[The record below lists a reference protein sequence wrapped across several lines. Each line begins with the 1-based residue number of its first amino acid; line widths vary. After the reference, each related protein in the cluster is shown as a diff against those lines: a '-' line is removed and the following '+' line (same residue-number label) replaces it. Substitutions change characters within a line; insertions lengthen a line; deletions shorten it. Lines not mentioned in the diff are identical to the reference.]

1 MLFQCKAVN
10 LQAISSRRETTLR
23 LSGFVLVGSRV
34 LESLCLLPITR
45 DGLDA

>member
-23 LSGFVLVGSRV
+23 LSGFVLVGSCV